1 MAHLSLEIIFSL
13 IVKDT
18 ILANLPLEV
27 IPPLAG
33 EMSAQPTKGTR
44 LREKKVLSE
53 AKRMRWKSKQ
63 LLAAGA
69 GPLCVKGAV
78 ATLVATGGLLP
89 SNGRRLSA
97 RFCYNPSVTA
107 SRCATSLCTRE
118 ALAHH

>member
-53 AKRMRWKSKQ
+53 ADEV
-63 LLAAGA
+63 L
-69 GPLCVKGAV
+69 
-78 ATLVATGGLLP
+78 
-89 SNGRRLSA
+89 
-97 RFCYNPSVTA
+97 
-107 SRCATSLCTRE
+107 
-118 ALAHH
+118 